1 MKKLLLIATICL
13 FASTA
18 WAAPFLVCDPNPGAQ
33 AIILEINGVEMPEFA
48 AEPDGSLR
56 YDLAG
61 LVVGDF
67 TVRAKADFGV
77 WGWSEYSVPLDSTK
91 PSLQAPM
98 GLRVSS
104 E

>member
-1 MKKLLLIATICL
+1 MKKLLLIAAICL

-18 WAAPFLVCDPNPGAQ
+18 WAAPFLVCDPNPGAEM
-33 AIILEINGVEMPEFA
+33 IILEINGVEMPEFA

-61 LVVGDF
+61 LVAGDF
-67 TVRAKADFGV
+67 TVRAKAGNM
-77 WGWSEYSVPLDSTK
+77 WGWSIYSLPLDFTK

>member
-1 MKKLLLIATICL
+1 LLLILLIAALCL

-18 WAAPFLVCDPNPGAQ
+18 WAAVLVCDPNPGAET
-33 AIILEINGVEMPEFA
+33 IILEINGVEMPEFA

-56 YDLAG
+56 YDLSG
-61 LVVGDF
+61 LVTGDF
-67 TVRAKADFGV
+67 TVRAKAGFGV
-77 WGWSEYSVPLDSTK
+77 WGWSEYSLPLDSTK